1 MHPENLKVL
10 DGTGL
15 PWFTRLCNVV
25 RKLGKVQVERQT
37 EGTGGE
43 AERRLQLLEP
53 QIQKDQCGFHPG
65 CGAVSPPKDLNQV
78 HKHPLYPLSNGWHH
92 IHTLQVR
99 RVCVSAQSWW
109 DLWGFKGCH
118 GDSWRGAR
126 LWKDEEEDEEELLS
140 MLQRSRERG
149 AKLIPDNSTVCATE
163 VSYLR
168 PRTTK
173 AEPELIQEDCCCEGH
188 LSPRDKGEIETILG
202 MIICLVW
209 PETVWYPCTH
219 VTSVKRNKWLQVRCT
234 ARRGV

>member
-1 MHPENLKVL
+1 MARGCLGSHASATLWGSWGKSRWRDKPRGPEGKLRGDCSCWSL
-10 DGTGL
+10 RFRRT
-15 PWFTRLCNVV
+15 NVV
-25 RKLGKVQVERQT
+25 FILVV
-37 EGTGGE
+37 
-43 AERRLQLLEP
+43 ALCLH
-53 QIQKDQCGFHPG
+53 QKTWIKFTNTRFT
-65 CGAVSPPKDLNQV
+65 LF
-78 HKHPLYPLSNGWHH
+78 LSFNGWHH